1 MELSGKI
8 VHIQPLQEGQGKNGP
23 WKKQDYIIEVPG
35 NYPKKVCVTVWGD
48 RIDDFKIKE
57 GEAVT
62 FSIDI
67 ESREF
72 NGRWYTDVKAWKIER
87 SEGAGTPGAPAP
99 PPLEDLA
106 SFEADDQGDDS
117 DDLPF

>member
-8 VHIQPLQEGQGKNGP
+8 VHIQPLQEGTSKNGP
-23 WKKQDYIIEVPG
+23 WKKQQYIIEVPG
-35 NYPKKVCVTVWGD
+35 NYPKKVCVMVWGD
-48 RIDDFKIKE
+48 RIDDFKIKQ
-57 GEAVT
+57 GEDVT

-72 NGRWYTDVKAWKIER
+72 NGRWYTDVKAWKVSRGETA
-87 SEGAGTPGAPAP
+87 STPEPTP
-99 PPLEDLA
+99 PPGDPVD
-106 SFEADDQGDDS
+106 FQVNDQGEDD